1 MLDYDGEIGRGI
13 KLKLRLNPYNKMKFK
28 KSSLVIILCVLSINS
43 YADCFKGTIGSYSII
58 IDFPTTDIGRYSD
71 NGGYFYE
78 KKLQKIIFSEAKGT
92 KEHIVLKTYDAPN
105 EEFDLF
111 LNKDG
116 SYQGTWKELTSKKI
130 LPVKIKPFEFK
141 NIKNSIIGNWN
152 DSNSEDPLWYIAS
165 SKIKFVRD
173 TTVTIGKIKID
184 WYSDN
189 IYKIKFFRIH
199 SPTNPVL
206 YKYLEDRHL
215 RLIEA
220 LFRGCKC
227 DEIGDELPNGIFL
240 VKEVG
245 KGIISYN
252 FSQGICYCYSAAHP
266 SWFEI
271 SENLDVINDEVLDF
285 DKVFHFSKNPS
296 LYTENESDAN
306 RDLKRITK
314 KAYSV
319 LTESNEEDEWAKWV
333 KYREAFVAPEM
344 VKILRL
350 SNPSLL
356 ESPENEE
363 DKVET
368 ECYFLENEKWWS
380 LESWELKKDGIIVK
394 YFDGA
399 TGYGP
404 CMERFEISKKYLI
417 NFLTPQ
423 YKNRIFQ
430 N

>member
-1 MLDYDGEIGRGI
+1 
-13 KLKLRLNPYNKMKFK
+13 MKFK

-116 SYQGTWKELTSKKI
+116 SYQGTWKEITSKKI

-165 SKIKFVRD
+165 SNIKFVRD

-189 IYKIKFFRIH
+189 IYNVNFFRIH

-206 YKYLEDRHL
+206 YKYLENRHL

-245 KGIISYN
+245 KGIISYDL
-252 FSQGICYCYSAAHP
+252 SQGVCYCYSAAHP
-266 SWFEI
+266 SLFEI

-285 DKVFHFSKNPS
+285 EKVFHFSKS
-296 LYTENESDAN
+296 AV
-306 RDLKRITK
+306 I
-314 KAYSV
+314 YS
-319 LTESNEEDEWAKWV
+319 EDNWSKWAE
-333 KYREAFVAPEM
+333 YRKTFVAPEM

-380 LESWELKKDGIIVK
+380 LENWELKKDGIIIK
-394 YFDGA
+394 CFDGA
-399 TGYGP
+399 NGYGP
-404 CMERFEISKKYLI
+404 CLERFEISKKYFI
-417 NFLTPQ
+417 NFITPQ

>member
-1 MLDYDGEIGRGI
+1 
-13 KLKLRLNPYNKMKFK
+13 MKFE
-28 KSSLVIILCVLSINS
+28 KSSLVIVICVLSINS
-43 YADCFKGTIGSYSII
+43 YADCFKGTIGSYSIV
-58 IDFPTTDIGRYSD
+58 IDFPTSEIGRYSD

-92 KEHIVLKTYDAPN
+92 KEHIILKTYDAPN

-130 LPVKIKPFEFK
+130 LPVKIKPFDFK
-141 NIKNSIIGNWN
+141 SIKNSIIGNWN

-189 IYKIKFFRIH
+189 IYNVKFFRIH
-199 SPTNPVL
+199 SPINPVL
-206 YKYLEDRHL
+206 YKYLENRHL
-215 RLIEA
+215 WLIEA

-227 DEIGDELPNGIFL
+227 DEIGDVLPNDTFL
-240 VKEVG
+240 VEEIG
-245 KGIISYN
+245 KGILSYN

-266 SWFEI
+266 SLFEI
-271 SENLDVINDEVLDF
+271 SENLDVNNDEVLDF
-285 DKVFHFSKNPS
+285 DKVFHFSNG
-296 LYTENESDAN
+296 AV
-306 RDLKRITK
+306 I
-314 KAYSV
+314 YS
-319 LTESNEEDEWAKWV
+319 EDNWSEWAE
-333 KYREAFVAPEM
+333 YREAFVAPEM

-380 LESWELKKDGIIVK
+380 LENWELKKDGIIVK

-399 TGYGP
+399 TGYGS
-404 CMERFEISKKYLI
+404 CTERIEISKKYLI
-417 NFLTPQ
+417 NFITPQ